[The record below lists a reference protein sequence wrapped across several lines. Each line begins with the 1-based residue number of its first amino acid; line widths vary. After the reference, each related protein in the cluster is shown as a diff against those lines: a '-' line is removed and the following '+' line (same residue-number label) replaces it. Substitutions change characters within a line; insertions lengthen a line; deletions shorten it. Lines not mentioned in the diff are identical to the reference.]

1 MMATDALDK
10 GREAFDRRAWAEAY
24 IQLSTADRN
33 AALESEDLER
43 LATAAFLIGKDV
55 ESNDVWAR
63 AHQQFLNQARTERA
77 VRCAFWVGFRLL
89 NSGEHARGRGWI
101 ARARRLLDER
111 QHDCVEQGYLLL
123 PAAFEC
129 IDKGDHS
136 RAVATFARA
145 EEIGNR
151 FTNGDLVAIAR
162 HGRGRSL
169 IRMGDIAEGVSL
181 LDEAM
186 VAVEMGE
193 VSPLVAGDVCCS
205 VIAGCLEVWDLGRA
219 RQWTAQMTHWCEAQP
234 DLLAYNGQCLLRR
247 AGILELRG
255 AWPDAVEA
263 VQQARQR
270 CLQGP
275 DKSSGG
281 AACYRQGELHRLRG
295 EPSEAE
301 EAYREASRVGFK
313 PQPGLALL
321 RLSQGQTD
329 SAASAIRLAVDEA
342 EERRTRSRLLPA
354 YVEIMLAV
362 HDLSAA
368 RAAAD
373 ELTEIAAA
381 FDAPALRALA
391 GQAHG
396 AVLLAEG
403 DAKAA
408 LAALRRAWLI
418 WHQIEAPY
426 NAARVRV
433 LIGLACRLF
442 GDADAAEMELDA
454 ARTIFQQLGAVPDLA
469 HAEALSSEA
478 SAKMAGGLSGRE
490 AQVLR
495 LVAAGKTNRSI
506 ATELF
511 ISERTVERHVSNIFI
526 KLDVST
532 RAAATAYAYEHDLL

>member
-1 MMATDALDK
+1 MKATEALDK
-10 GREAFDRRAWAEAY
+10 GREAFDRRAWVEAY
-24 IQLSTADRN
+24 TQLSAADRN
-33 AALESEDLER
+33 AALEPDNLER
-43 LATAAFLIGKDV
+43 LATAAFLIGRDV
-55 ESNDVWAR
+55 ESTDVWAR
-63 AHQQFLNQARTERA
+63 AHQQFLNHGHIERA

-101 ARARRLLDER
+101 ARARRLLDDGP
-111 QHDCVEQGYLLL
+111 HDCVEQGYLLL
-123 PAAFEC
+123 PAALEC
-129 IDKGDHS
+129 IDRGDHT

-145 EEIGNR
+145 EEVGHR
-151 FTNGDLVAIAR
+151 FAERDLMALAR

-169 IRMGDIAEGVSL
+169 IRRGDIDEGVSL

-205 VIAGCLEVWDLGRA
+205 VIAGCLELWDLGRA
-219 RQWTAQMTHWCEAQP
+219 RQWTTQMTHWCEAQP
-234 DLLAYNGQCLLRR
+234 DLIAYSGQCLLRR
-247 AGILELRG
+247 AEILELRG

-263 VQQARQR
+263 VQQARER
-270 CLQGP
+270 CLRGP
-275 DKSSGG
+275 DKSSSG
-281 AACYRQGELHRLRG
+281 AACYRQAELHRLRG
-295 EPSEAE
+295 ESPKAE
-301 EAYREASRVGFK
+301 EAYREASRGGYK

-321 RLSQGQTD
+321 RLSQGQPDT
-329 SAASAIRLAVDEA
+329 AASAIRLAVDEA
-342 EERRTRSRLLPA
+342 QERRTRSRLLPA

-362 HDLSAA
+362 HDVAVA
-368 RAAAD
+368 RVAAD
-373 ELTEIAAA
+373 ELTEMAAA
-381 FDAPALRALA
+381 FDAPALRAFA

-396 AVLLAEG
+396 EVLLAEG
-403 DAKAA
+403 EAKAA
-408 LAALRRAWLI
+408 LSALRGAWMI
-418 WHQIEAPY
+418 WQQIDAPY

-433 LIGLACRLF
+433 LIGLACREL

-469 HAEALSSEA
+469 HAEALSHVA
-478 SAKMAGGLSGRE
+478 SPKGTGGLSARE

-495 LVAAGKTNRSI
+495 LVAAGTSNRSI

-526 KLDVST
+526 KLDVSS